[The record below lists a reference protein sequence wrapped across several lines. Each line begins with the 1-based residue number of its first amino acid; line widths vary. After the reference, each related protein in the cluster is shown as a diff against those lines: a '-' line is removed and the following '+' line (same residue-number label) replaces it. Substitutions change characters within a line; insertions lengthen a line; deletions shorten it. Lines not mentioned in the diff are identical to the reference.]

1 MNQECTIHDYLEQDK
16 VDLSCIGCPGYTL
29 TKDGRIWSTWIRGG
43 YWAKPSKC
51 GSQGCYRLYTP
62 DKTYKTVNANRLV
75 SEFFIVP
82 TMKQLPHMFRYHEP
96 SGLWISATGV
106 VFDPNWGCF
115 RNPSIG
121 GRYAHVHGR
130 GKDYNVHRLVAEL
143 FVPNPEPG
151 IYNCVNHKDFNRLNN
166 RAENLEWCT
175 QAMNLE
181 WSRENGRMDD
191 ADDYT
196 QNNKHIT
203 KEVQGRMPFV
213 TDMLVRADGRY

>member
-16 VDLSCIGCPGYTL
+16 VDLACIGCPGYTL
-29 TKDGRIWSTWIRGG
+29 TKDGRIWSTRIRGG
-43 YWAKPSKC
+43 YWAKPAKQGH
-51 GSQGCYRLYTP
+51 GSYTIYTP
-62 DKTYKTVNANRLV
+62 DKRAIHINADRLV

-82 TMKQLPHMFRYHEP
+82 TMRQLPHMFKYHEP
-96 SGLWISATGV
+96 SGLWVSATGV
-106 VFDPNWGCF
+106 IFDPHAGCF

-130 GKDYNVHRLVAEL
+130 GNYFNVHRLVAEL
-143 FVPNPEPG
+143 FVPNPRPG
-151 IYNCVNHKDFNRLNN
+151 IYDCVNHKDFNRLNN